1 MEASAAG
8 HDLEELVGRLTASQ
22 SRTATFLRALVDAH
36 TEAAALRALLKA
48 RADHVIEVS
57 DELAGLLD
65 FGEPALFRRD
75 PEESVPVAA
84 AVPA

>member
-1 MEASAAG
+1 MEASATG

-57 DELAGLLD
+57 EELAGLLD

-75 PEESVPVAA
+75 EEDSAPA
-84 AVPA
+84 AVGMPA